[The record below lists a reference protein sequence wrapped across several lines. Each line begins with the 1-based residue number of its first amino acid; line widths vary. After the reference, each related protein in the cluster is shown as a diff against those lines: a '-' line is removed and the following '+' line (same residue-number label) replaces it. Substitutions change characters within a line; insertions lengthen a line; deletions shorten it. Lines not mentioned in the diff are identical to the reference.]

1 MRGDDVYRLYGEAAE
16 AASRAGDSAGAA
28 RDLAAIATTAYRFST
43 KFVRKLSVE
52 ETDSLVARA
61 RDLAGDDPAARATV
75 AVAEAGQLL
84 NSAISTAQ
92 GHPGASVTDTVARAE
107 RAVDLTHRTGDPLDE
122 SVALDV
128 LTGALSWAGD
138 PFAAAATTQRRI
150 TLLSSMPKTPAA
162 THELLEALAEAAEA
176 SLGTGDLAA
185 ARRWAGQLAD
195 HPLLAEVGHRATS
208 WLLVADAFAGNVE
221 QLLNGSVRFL
231 DAWRRAG
238 RPARSSLGPA
248 VAAVAMTHGLRG
260 DDDAR
265 QEWNQVLDELGPL
278 PEHAH
283 GYGAVFDTMLLLH
296 HGQLPEALERMS
308 PAPQEVWKW
317 VTWIWHHW
325 YVALRAEVAVLAGT
339 PDARDRL
346 AEARTIVTGN
356 PVAGAMVARAAALL
370 DGEQEA
376 LLAAADAF
384 DVAGC
389 RYQAARTLVL
399 AGGEHAERGAAVLAS
414 LGLAPMSSTGA

>member
-1 MRGDDVYRLYGEAAE
+1 M
-16 AASRAGDSAGAA
+16 
-28 RDLAAIATTAYRFST
+28 
-43 KFVRKLSVE
+43 
-52 ETDSLVARA
+52 
-61 RDLAGDDPAARATV
+61 
-75 AVAEAGQLL
+75 
-84 NSAISTAQ
+84 
-92 GHPGASVTDTVARAE
+92 
-107 RAVDLTHRTGDPLDE
+107 
-122 SVALDV
+122 
-128 LTGALSWAGD
+128 
-138 PFAAAATTQRRI
+138 
-150 TLLSSMPKTPAA
+150 
-162 THELLEALAEAAEA
+162 
-176 SLGTGDLAA
+176 
-185 ARRWAGQLAD
+185 
-195 HPLLAEVGHRATS
+195 
-208 WLLVADAFAGNVE
+208 
-221 QLLNGSVRFL
+221 
-231 DAWRRAG
+231 
-238 RPARSSLGPA
+238 
-248 VAAVAMTHGLRG
+248 HGLRG

-376 LLAAADAF
+376 MLAAADAF